1 MRSRRARRASHE
13 VMKLIIQIP
22 CLNEAETL
30 PIALADLPKQ
40 IPGIDVIET
49 LIIDDGSRDETV
61 AVARAHGVDHVVGF
75 RSNQGLARAFMLG
88 IQACLERGADIIVNT
103 DADNQY
109 CGADIARLVQPILE
123 DRADLVIGARPID
136 KIQHFSLIKKVLQR
150 LGSWVVRRV
159 SNTEVADA
167 PSGFRAMSREVALVL
182 NVFSDYTYTLET
194 IIQAGQKN
202 LRISSVPIRVNGDLR
217 PSRLVRSIGSY
228 VRRSVLTMLRIFIVY
243 RPLRFFL
250 SVSLLPLLAGLA
262 LGARFLV
269 YFANGDGGGHV
280 QSLILGAVLV
290 LVAFQTVL
298 LAVLADLQSV
308 NRRLLEDLQ
317 QRERARRAGESNAQ
331 SAARQGRSSERPRD
345 WATSA

>member
-1 MRSRRARRASHE
+1 
-13 VMKLIIQIP
+13 MKLIIQIP
-22 CLNEAETL
+22 CLNEAATL
-30 PIALADLPKQ
+30 PIALGDLPKQ

-49 LIIDDGSRDETV
+49 LIIDDGSRDDTV
-61 AVARAHGVDHVVGF
+61 AVARAHGVHHVVGF
-75 RSNQGLARAFMLG
+75 RSNQGLAKAFMLG
-88 IQACLERGADIIVNT
+88 IQAGLERGADIIVNT

-109 CGADIARLVQPILE
+109 CGEDIAKLVRPILE
-123 DRADLVIGARPID
+123 GRADLVIGARPIEQ
-136 KIQHFSLIKKVLQR
+136 IQHFSTIKKILQR

-159 SNTEVADA
+159 SNTDVADA

-202 LRISSVPIRVNGDLR
+202 LRVSSVPVRVNGDLR

-250 SVSLLPLLAGLA
+250 SASLLPVLGGLG
-262 LGARFLV
+262 LGVRFLV
-269 YFANGDGGGHV
+269 FFVQGGGAGHV
-280 QSLILGAVLV
+280 QSLILAAVLL
-290 LVAFQTVL
+290 LVAFQTML
-298 LAVLADLQSV
+298 LAILADLQSV

-317 QRERARRAGESNAQ
+317 QRERARRADAGVGP
-331 SAARQGRSSERPRD
+331 SAAQHERPSERPRD

>member
-1 MRSRRARRASHE
+1 
-13 VMKLIIQIP
+13 MKLIIQIP
-22 CLNEAETL
+22 CLNEAATL

-40 IPGIDVIET
+40 IPGIDTIEV
-49 LIIDDGSRDETV
+49 LIIDDGSRDDTV
-61 AVARAHGVDHVVGF
+61 AVARAHGVHHVVGF
-75 RSNQGLARAFMLG
+75 RSNHGLARAFMLG
-88 IQACLERGADIIVNT
+88 IQSGLERGADIIVNT

-109 CGADIARLVQPILE
+109 CGADIAKLVQPILE

-136 KIQHFSLIKKVLQR
+136 QIQHFSVIKKVLQR

-159 SNTEVADA
+159 SNTDVADA
-167 PSGFRAMSREVALVL
+167 PSGFRAMSRDVALVL

-202 LRISSVPIRVNGDLR
+202 LRVSSVPVRVNGDLR
-217 PSRLVRSIGSY
+217 PSRLVRSISSY

-250 SVSLLPLLAGLA
+250 TASMLPALAGLA
-262 LGARFLV
+262 LGGRFLV
-269 YFANGDGGGHV
+269 YFVQGGGTGHI
-280 QSLILGAVLV
+280 QSLILAAVLL
-290 LVAFQTVL
+290 LVAFQTAL
-298 LAVLADLQSV
+298 LAILADLQSV

-317 QRERARRAGESNAQ
+317 QRERARRAGESLSQ
-331 SAARQGRSSERPRD
+331 VAAKQGRPSERPRD

>member
-1 MRSRRARRASHE
+1 
-13 VMKLIIQIP
+13 MKLIIQIP
-22 CLNEAETL
+22 CFNEAATL

-61 AVARAHGVDHVVGF
+61 AVARAQGVDHVVGF
-75 RSNQGLARAFMLG
+75 RGNQGLARAFMLG
-88 IQACLERGADIIVNT
+88 IQSCLERGADIIVNT

-109 CGADIARLVQPILE
+109 NGADIEQLVRPILE
-123 DRADLVIGARPID
+123 DRADLVIGARPIAN
-136 KIQHFSLIKKVLQR
+136 IQHFSPIKKLLQK

-159 SNTEVADA
+159 SNTDVADA
-167 PSGFRAMSREVALVL
+167 PSGFRAMSREVGLVL

-202 LRISSVPIRVNGDLR
+202 LRISSVPIRVNGELR
-217 PSRLVRSIGSY
+217 PSRLVRSMSSY
-228 VRRSVLTMLRIFIVY
+228 VRRSVMTMLRIFIVY

-250 SVSLLPLLAGLA
+250 SMSVLPLLIGLG

-269 YFANGDGGGHV
+269 YFWQGDGGGHV
-280 QSLILGAVLV
+280 QSLILTAVLL
-290 LVAFQTVL
+290 LVAFQAVL
-298 LAVLADLQSV
+298 LAILADLQSV

-317 QRERARRAGESNAQ
+317 QRERARRSGESDSQLA
-331 SAARQGRSSERPRD
+331 SRHGRSSGRPRD

>member
-1 MRSRRARRASHE
+1 
-13 VMKLIIQIP
+13 MKLIIQIP
-22 CLNEAETL
+22 CLNEAATL

-61 AVARAHGVDHVVGF
+61 AVARAHGVHHVVGF
-75 RSNQGLARAFMLG
+75 RGNQGLARAFMLG
-88 IQACLERGADIIVNT
+88 IQSCLERGADIIVNT

-109 CGADIARLVQPILE
+109 NGADIEQLVRPILE
-123 DRADLVIGARPID
+123 DRADLVIGARPIAN
-136 KIQHFSLIKKVLQR
+136 IQHFSPIKKLLQR

-159 SNTEVADA
+159 SNTDVADA
-167 PSGFRAMSREVALVL
+167 PSGFRAMSREVGLVL

-202 LRISSVPIRVNGDLR
+202 LRISSVPIRVNGELR
-217 PSRLVRSIGSY
+217 PSRLVRSISSY

-250 SVSLLPLLAGLA
+250 SMSLLPLTIGLG
-262 LGARFLV
+262 LGVRFLV
-269 YFANGDGGGHV
+269 YFSQGDGSGHI
-280 QSLILGAVLV
+280 QSLILAAVML

-298 LAVLADLQSV
+298 LAILADLQSV

-317 QRERARRAGESNAQ
+317 QRERARRSGESDSQQA
-331 SAARQGRSSERPRD
+331 SRHGRSSERPRD

>member
-1 MRSRRARRASHE
+1 
-13 VMKLIIQIP
+13 MKLIIQIP
-22 CLNEAETL
+22 CLNEAATL

-40 IPGIDVIET
+40 IHGIDVIET

-109 CGADIARLVQPILE
+109 NGADIEQLVRPILE
-123 DRADLVIGARPID
+123 DKADLVIGARPITN
-136 KIQHFSLIKKVLQR
+136 IQHFSPIKKLLQK

-159 SNTEVADA
+159 SSTDVADA
-167 PSGFRAMSREVALVL
+167 PSGFRAMSRDVGLVL

-202 LRISSVPIRVNGDLR
+202 LRVSSVPIRVNGELR
-217 PSRLVRSIGSY
+217 PSRLVRSIPSY

-243 RPLRFFL
+243 RPLRFFISI
-250 SVSLLPLLAGLA
+250 SVIPLVLGLA
-262 LGARFLV
+262 MCGRFLV
-269 YFANGDGGGHV
+269 YYFQNDGAGHV
-280 QSLILGAVLV
+280 QSLIFAAVLL
-290 LVAFQTVL
+290 LVAFQTML

-317 QRERARRAGESNAQ
+317 QRERARRSGEGTAHI
-331 SAARQGRSSERPRD
+331 APRQDRSSDRPRD

>member
-1 MRSRRARRASHE
+1 
-13 VMKLIIQIP
+13 MKLIIQIP
-22 CLNEAETL
+22 CLNEAATL

-88 IQACLERGADIIVNT
+88 IQSCLERGADIIVNT

-109 CGADIARLVQPILE
+109 NGADIAQLVRPIL
-123 DRADLVIGARPID
+123 DDQADLVIGARPIAN
-136 KIQHFSLIKKVLQR
+136 IRHFSPVKKLLQR

-159 SNTEVADA
+159 SNTDVADA
-167 PSGFRAMSREVALVL
+167 PSGFRAMSREVGLVL

-202 LRISSVPIRVNGDLR
+202 LRVASVPIRVNGELR
-217 PSRLVRSIGSY
+217 PSRLVRSISSY

-250 SVSLLPLLAGLA
+250 TMSVLPLFGGVAIGV
-262 LGARFLV
+262 RFLV
-269 YFANGDGGGHV
+269 YYFQDNGAGHV
-280 QSLILGAVLV
+280 QSLILAAVLL
-290 LVAFQTVL
+290 LVAFQTML
-298 LAVLADLQSV
+298 LAILADLQSV

-317 QRERARRAGESNAQ
+317 QRERARRAGESEAQ
-331 SAARQGRSSERPRD
+331 TASRHGRTSERPRD

>member
-1 MRSRRARRASHE
+1 
-13 VMKLIIQIP
+13 MKLIIQIP

-75 RSNQGLARAFMLG
+75 RGNQGLARAFMLG
-88 IQACLERGADIIVNT
+88 IQSCLERGADIIVNT

-109 CGADIARLVQPILE
+109 NGADIEQLVRPILE
-123 DRADLVIGARPID
+123 DRADLVIGARPIAN
-136 KIQHFSLIKKVLQR
+136 IQHFSPIKKLLQK

-159 SNTEVADA
+159 SKTDVADA
-167 PSGFRAMSREVALVL
+167 PSGFRAMSREVGFVL

-202 LRISSVPIRVNGDLR
+202 LRVSSVPIRVNGDLR
-217 PSRLVRSIGSY
+217 PSRLVRSITSY

-250 SVSLLPLLAGLA
+250 SMSVVPLLLGLG
-262 LGARFLV
+262 LGVRFLV
-269 YFANGDGGGHV
+269 YYFQGDGGGHI
-280 QSLILGAVLV
+280 QSLILAAVLL
-290 LVAFQTVL
+290 LVSFQTML
-298 LAVLADLQSV
+298 LAILADLQSV

-317 QRERARRAGESNAQ
+317 QRERARRSGESEGQIA
-331 SAARQGRSSERPRD
+331 SRHGRSSERPRD

>member
-1 MRSRRARRASHE
+1 
-13 VMKLIIQIP
+13 MKLIIQIP
-22 CLNEAETL
+22 CLNEAATL

-40 IPGIDVIET
+40 IHGIDVIET
-49 LIIDDGSRDETV
+49 MIIDDGSRDETV

-109 CGADIARLVQPILE
+109 NGADIEQLVRPIL
-123 DRADLVIGARPID
+123 DDKADLVIGARPITN
-136 KIQHFSLIKKVLQR
+136 IQHFSPIKKLLQK

-159 SNTEVADA
+159 SSTDVADA
-167 PSGFRAMSREVALVL
+167 PSGFRAMSRDVGLVL

-202 LRISSVPIRVNGDLR
+202 LRVSSVPIRVNGELR
-217 PSRLVRSIGSY
+217 PSRLVRSITSY

-243 RPLRFFL
+243 RPLRFFISI
-250 SVSLLPLLAGLA
+250 SVIPLA
-262 LGARFLV
+262 LGLAMCGRFV
-269 YFANGDGGGHV
+269 YYYIRDDGAGHI
-280 QSLILGAVLV
+280 QSLIFAAILL
-290 LVAFQTVL
+290 LVAFQTML

-317 QRERARRAGESNAQ
+317 QRERARRSDEGTAHVAP
-331 SAARQGRSSERPRD
+331 RQGRGSDRPRD